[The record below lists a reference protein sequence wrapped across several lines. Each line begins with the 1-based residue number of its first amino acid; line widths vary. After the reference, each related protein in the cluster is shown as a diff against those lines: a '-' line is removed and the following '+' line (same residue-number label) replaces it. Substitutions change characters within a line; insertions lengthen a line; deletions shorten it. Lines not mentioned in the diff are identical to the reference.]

1 MIDIDHAARVAEQ
14 AAYAVGTHLLASRAR
29 LAETLVTGRDPAQV
43 VAQIAR
49 EGADLVRGIVAR
61 NFPEHGFCAATDSPV
76 FPHRHAQWFA
86 DPLDGQSN
94 YLRGGAP
101 YAVTLAL
108 VVDGEPH
115 LGVVYDPQRN
125 EFFGALRG
133 RGAVLNGAPIRC
145 DSPRPAQ
152 DAVVATVM
160 PRSTH
165 PGMAACIAEVGRVA
179 QRFGSVRRSVSRAL
193 EMAHLAAG
201 RIDAFWGHDL
211 DRRNAAAGIVL
222 LCESGAR
229 VESRDA
235 APLLLSRSMF
245 ACTPRLHGSFAA
257 LLGAA

>member
-14 AAYAVGTHLLASRAR
+14 AAYAAGTHLLASRAR
-29 LAETLVTGRDPAQV
+29 LAETLITGRDPAA
-43 VAQIAR
+43 VARQIAL
-49 EGADLVRGIVAR
+49 EGAALIRGVVAR
-61 NFPEHGFCAATDSPV
+61 NFPEHGFCAATDPAV
-76 FPHRHAQWFA
+76 QPHRKAQWYA
-86 DPLDGQSN
+86 DALDGEAN
-94 YLRGGAP
+94 YLRSATP

-115 LGVVYDPQRN
+115 LGVVYDPLRN
-125 EFFGALRG
+125 EFFGALLG

-145 DSPRPAQ
+145 DSPRPSQ
-152 DAVVATVM
+152 SAVVATVLPKSTS
-160 PRSTH
+160 PR
-165 PGMAACIAEVGRVA
+165 MADCIAEVGRVA
-179 QRFGSVRRSVSRAL
+179 HGFGSVRRSVSRAL

-211 DRRNAAAGIVL
+211 DSRNAAAGIVL
-222 LCESGAR
+222 LRESGAR